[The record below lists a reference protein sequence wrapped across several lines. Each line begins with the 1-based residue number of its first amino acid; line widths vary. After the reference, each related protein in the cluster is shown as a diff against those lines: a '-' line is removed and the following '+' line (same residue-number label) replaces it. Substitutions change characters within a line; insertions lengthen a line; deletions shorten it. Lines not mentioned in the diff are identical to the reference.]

1 MCVQSADL
9 GLHTHSRVRICKET
23 LDTNENFGDCERQAP
38 VVVDGVETDVAM
50 TTDVGMEDLAD
61 EANDRRTHGV
71 TTKQQQKA
79 DNVDLQHN
87 SL

>member
-1 MCVQSADL
+1 MV
-9 GLHTHSRVRICKET
+9 
-23 LDTNENFGDCERQAP
+23 N
-38 VVVDGVETDVAM
+38 GVETDVAM

-79 DNVDLQHN
+79 DNVDLQHI